1 MKKPEFM
8 NLMNDYML
16 EISDPKNKEV
26 NIIQIKISLIHEG

>member
-16 EISDPKNKEV
+16 EISDPKNKDV
-26 NIIQIKISLIHEG
+26 INNILHI